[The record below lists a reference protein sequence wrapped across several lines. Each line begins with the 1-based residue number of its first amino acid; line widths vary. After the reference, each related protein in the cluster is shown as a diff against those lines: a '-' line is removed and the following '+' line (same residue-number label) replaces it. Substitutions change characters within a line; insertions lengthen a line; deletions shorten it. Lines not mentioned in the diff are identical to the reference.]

1 MLPDKQDNTTVDIET
16 ARLRRMETGTGKP
29 MAALQRTLSEVQ
41 RDLSARLQTSL
52 EIDRLLGFF
61 LNEIRGLAPVSGLT
75 YRHSDTDFQLT
86 IGEAEGFALSHP
98 LSHQADCLGELILF
112 SHDRFSD
119 VAFGQ
124 LEDLIGSLL
133 FPVRNALLYRRA
145 VQASLKDPLTGVGN
159 RVALE
164 QSLARETELTRRHGQ
179 PMSIVMLDM
188 DHFKNLND
196 SHGHQAGDAALK
208 ATALLLKEQLRNV
221 DMVFRFGGEEFI
233 LVLSNTSTEAAAV
246 VAERIRAAIQNLR
259 LLVGDKQVRLSASLG
274 YGTYKQCE
282 SQEDLL
288 RRVDQALYQAKREGR
303 NRMQAASV

>member
-16 ARLRRMETGTGKP
+16 ARLRRETGNAKP
-29 MAALQRTLSEVQ
+29 MAALQRSLSEVQ

>member
-16 ARLRRMETGTGKP
+16 ARLRRLETGTGKP
-29 MAALQRTLSEVQ
+29 MAALQRSLSEVQ

-61 LNEIRGLAPVSGLT
+61 LNEIRGLVPVSGLT

-164 QSLARETELTRRHGQ
+164 QSLARETELTRRHGP

-303 NRMQAASV
+303 NRMQAALV

>member
-16 ARLRRMETGTGKP
+16 ARLRRMETGNAKP
-29 MAALQRTLSEVQ
+29 MAALQRSLSEVQ

>member
-29 MAALQRTLSEVQ
+29 MAALQRSLSEVQ

-61 LNEIRGLAPVSGLT
+61 LNEIRGLVPVSGLT

>member
-29 MAALQRTLSEVQ
+29 MAALQRSLSEVQ

>member
-1 MLPDKQDNTTVDIET
+1 MLPDKQDNITVDIET

-29 MAALQRTLSEVQ
+29 MAALQRSLSEVQ

-86 IGEAEGFALSHP
+86 IGEAEGFALSHS

-196 SHGHQAGDAALK
+196 SYGHQAGDAALK

>member
-16 ARLRRMETGTGKP
+16 ARLRRMETGNAKP
-29 MAALQRTLSEVQ
+29 MAALQRSLSEVQ

-145 VQASLKDPLTGVGN
+145 VQA
-159 RVALE
+159 
-164 QSLARETELTRRHGQ
+164 
-179 PMSIVMLDM
+179 
-188 DHFKNLND
+188 
-196 SHGHQAGDAALK
+196 
-208 ATALLLKEQLRNV
+208 
-221 DMVFRFGGEEFI
+221 
-233 LVLSNTSTEAAAV
+233 V
-246 VAERIRAAIQNLR
+246 V
-259 LLVGDKQVRLSASLG
+259 V
-274 YGTYKQCE
+274 Y
-282 SQEDLL
+282 
-288 RRVDQALYQAKREGR
+288 
-303 NRMQAASV
+303 